1 MAKCWM
7 CEDCRWDLAD
17 VSRICIARVPHL
29 PFFKTISSKKI
40 PFVPCNVT
48 GHFPRGR
55 KVKKNFKA
63 HNTFQSVT
71 FSALSVA
78 LLEIT
83 SEKARPKRN
92 KKKGSTKCTR
102 AALTPHR
109 LKGYTQCRD
118 SSLVGNERAKHSKM
132 REGQQQLWLSQRKKK
147 NEEMVPQRRIKGVEV
162 AVGMLWQ
169 LPAQCTCLRFFLHGV
184 HQRAMV
190 VRACFLSHGVSRV
203 AEPAAAPFLLF
214 FLSCLPSKTP
224 RERSERPTVRE
235 MRGTLFRQFILF
247 FRQPAVVV
255 LFYVECN

>member
-1 MAKCWM
+1 MTDGYHYSQNCKEKNVRAEAMAKCWM

-83 SEKARPKRN
+83 SEKARPK
-92 KKKGSTKCTR
+92 KK
-102 AALTPHR
+102 
-109 LKGYTQCRD
+109 
-118 SSLVGNERAKHSKM
+118 
-132 REGQQQLWLSQRKKK
+132 
-147 NEEMVPQRRIKGVEV
+147 
-162 AVGMLWQ
+162 
-169 LPAQCTCLRFFLHGV
+169 
-184 HQRAMV
+184 
-190 VRACFLSHGVSRV
+190 
-203 AEPAAAPFLLF
+203 
-214 FLSCLPSKTP
+214 
-224 RERSERPTVRE
+224 
-235 MRGTLFRQFILF
+235 
-247 FRQPAVVV
+247 
-255 LFYVECN
+255 